1 MTSLTMLLWISLIIN
16 GLFAGFCLDI
26 ATVKL
31 PARKRIGSLAYAN
44 FARNNDLGNGLKVYP
59 YFFIVSTLLSIINGV
74 AGYINHY
81 SESALVPLIL
91 GAFLSAGC
99 IFCTTQ
105 AAPTMW
111 SLKKTP
117 NDEKLLTEKL
127 DRFAFWHNC
136 RTLFQVS
143 TFLLMCYALA
153 IL

>member
-1 MTSLTMLLWISLIIN
+1 MASLTMLLWISLIIN
-16 GLFAGFCLDI
+16 GLFAGICLDI

-59 YFFIVSTLLSIINGV
+59 YFFIASTLLSIINGV
-74 AGYINHY
+74 VGYVNHY
-81 SESALVPLIL
+81 PESALVPLII
-91 GAFLSAGC
+91 GAFTSAGC
-99 IFCTTQ
+99 IFSTTQ

-111 SLKKTP
+111 SLKKTS
-117 NDEKLLTEKL
+117 DHEKLLTEKL

-136 RTLFQVS
+136 RTLFQLS

>member
-1 MTSLTMLLWISLIIN
+1 MAPLTILLWISLIIN
-16 GLFAGFCLDI
+16 GLFAGMCFDV

-31 PARKRIGSLAYAN
+31 PTRKRIGSLAYAH

-59 YFFIVSTLLSIINGV
+59 YFFVASTLLSIIDGV
-74 AGYINHY
+74 VAYLNDYHK
-81 SESALVPLIL
+81 SASVALLIAACT
-91 GAFLSAGC
+91 GAGC

-105 AAPTMW
+105 AAPIMW

-117 NDEKLLTEKL
+117 DHEKLLKEKL
-127 DRFAFWHNC
+127 DRFAFWHSW
-136 RTLFQVS
+136 RTLFQMS

>member
-1 MTSLTMLLWISLIIN
+1 MESLTIVLLISLIIN

-31 PARKRIGSLAYAN
+31 PTRKRIGSLAYAN

-59 YFFIVSTLLSIINGV
+59 YFFIVSTLSSIINGV
-74 AGYINHY
+74 LAYVY
-81 SESALVPLIL
+81 QYPQSVLVPLVIS
-91 GAFLSAGC
+91 AFISAGC
-99 IFCTTQ
+99 IFTTTQ

-117 NDEKLLTEKL
+117 DEEKVLTDKLN
-127 DRFAFWHNC
+127 RFAFWHNW
-136 RTLFQVS
+136 RTLCQLS